1 MEFLD
6 RTIPINHLQSSF
18 KKAIDGLANHFCD
31 YQSSSGASQ
40 ATLVEVLP
48 DVKAGTSSRHSGTP
62 STNKAESK
70 KRKKPS
76 HPNESRQISKR
87 RLVVAERSSSSQP
100 NNEVNSKK
108 LLKNAIINKRE
119 DLPALPIISDE
130 YFSKIAVGYRSNNVI
145 WERLEYLGDRVL
157 TSCLLKISGPRYLNK
172 YQAKDIFKGVTNIVT
187 NKILAAYSITLG
199 LDRMNDMKFLAVKKY
214 HADAFEAYFGAYY
227 LASGELATCQYLE
240 SLMTPLLDIIL
251 EGINAGQNNVE
262 DSYQIASRATNDL
275 SKQLF
280 KKIAD
285 SLDNSN
291 GILIVEIRQLINVS
305 PFLGTIKSPAI
316 AMPGVPYHTDKVTI
330 QSFDENF
337 IMLLTKTKP
346 KKLVLLESDG
356 QQYGYL
362 FKGHEDLH
370 LDERIMQ
377 LLRIT
382 SDLLKRNNQTHARS
396 CALVIMQMSEDHEKQ
411 IKGHISCSTGQI
423 LTISPPLEPERPGE

>member
-1 MEFLD
+1 MSEINKKMLLKFRERAFRNFEKALKETLKNFND
-6 RTIPINHLQSSF
+6 LKNNDSAIPINHLQSSF

-31 YQSSSGASQ
+31 YQSSLGASQ
-40 ATLVEVLP
+40 AMLVEALP
-48 DVKAGTSSRHSGTP
+48 DVEAGTSSRHSGTP
-62 STNKAESK
+62 STNKAEIISS
-70 KRKKPS
+70 S
-76 HPNESRQISKR
+76 HHFNP
-87 RLVVAERSSSSQP
+87 LVAAERSSSSQP

-108 LLKNAIINKRE
+108 LLKN
-119 DLPALPIISDE
+119 
-130 YFSKIAVGYRSNNVI
+130 GYRSNNVI
-145 WERLEYLGDRVL
+145 WEKLEYLGDRVL

-187 NKILAAYSITLG
+187 NKILAAYSITLS

-251 EGINAGQNNVE
+251 EGINAGQNNLE
-262 DSYQIASRATNDL
+262 
-275 SKQLF
+275 
-280 KKIAD
+280 
-285 SLDNSN
+285 
-291 GILIVEIRQLINVS
+291 LINVS

-316 AMPGVPYHTDKVTI
+316 AMPGIPYYTDKETI
-330 QSFDENF
+330 QLFDENF

-370 LDERIMQ
+370 LYERIMQ

-396 CALVIMQMSEDHEKQ
+396 CALGKTLSPQDNSFGFTQNIETVLGVTGVERVFRITCENVLRVLRENKEILNLQDFTIMH
-411 IKGHISCSTGQI
+411 
-423 LTISPPLEPERPGE
+423 PF